1 MSLDFEVSTIA
12 TMTVPDSWRLSLEA
26 PRYSTIAP
34 PVGVT
39 RMSRSV
45 SHPLLRSIHPS
56 PSVLSTPQSVERY
69 RRRSASKDSSNA
81 VNPIQLS
88 ASHFRMAQIL
98 ATKNAAD
105 WSGGECQIERR
116 SKMTES
122 NVQPFDFKGNQVRI
136 LADKKGEPWFVAKD
150 VCNVLGI
157 TNNRDA
163 ISELDTDEK
172 NTVVITD
179 GIPGNPNKTIVS
191 EAGLYRLV
199 MKSRKPEAKEFQ
211 RWVTHEVLPSIR
223 RHGVYATD
231 VTIDSILNDPD
242 FGIRLLTDLKD
253 ERARRREAERAIE
266 AQKPK
271 VLFADAVATSK
282 RSILIGEL
290 AKILK
295 QNGVKTGQNRLFK
308 QLREDGF
315 LMKRNGNPNMPTQK
329 SMELGLFEVK
339 ETSIA
344 HSDGHV
350 SLNFTTKVTPKGQ
363 QYLIQKYLGCT
374 PLDLEAGA

>member
-1 MSLDFEVSTIA
+1 
-12 TMTVPDSWRLSLEA
+12 
-26 PRYSTIAP
+26 
-34 PVGVT
+34 
-39 RMSRSV
+39 
-45 SHPLLRSIHPS
+45 
-56 PSVLSTPQSVERY
+56 
-69 RRRSASKDSSNA
+69 
-81 VNPIQLS
+81 
-88 ASHFRMAQIL
+88 
-98 ATKNAAD
+98 
-105 WSGGECQIERR
+105 
-116 SKMTES
+116 MTES

-136 LADKKGEPWFVAKD
+136 LVDKKGEPWFVAKD

>member
-1 MSLDFEVSTIA
+1 MSVWMSGAFLLLGICIGVGPFAPQIVEFVQMHMAKSTA
-12 TMTVPDSWRLSLEA
+12 QMNGTAVETVPDSHTKYMEHYARFFNTSEQRDALNKAKTEFLNSELGALYGYGDLRVEDVVANEMERFANEIYLDYTGAGVYQKKQLEA
-26 PRYSTIAP
+26 
-34 PVGVT
+34 
-39 RMSRSV
+39 
-45 SHPLLRSIHPS
+45 
-56 PSVLSTPQSVERY
+56 
-69 RRRSASKDSSNA
+69 
-81 VNPIQLS
+81 
-88 ASHFRMAQIL
+88 
-98 ATKNAAD
+98 
-105 WSGGECQIERR
+105 
-116 SKMTES
+116 
-122 NVQPFDFKGNQVRI
+122 
-136 LADKKGEPWFVAKD
+136 
-150 VCNVLGI
+150 
-157 TNNRDA
+157 
-163 ISELDTDEK
+163 
-172 NTVVITD
+172 
-179 GIPGNPNKTIVS
+179 
-191 EAGLYRLV
+191 
-199 MKSRKPEAKEFQ
+199 Q
-211 RWVTHEVLPSIR
+211 R
-223 RHGVYATD
+223 
-231 VTIDSILNDPD
+231 
-242 FGIRLLTDLKD
+242 
-253 ERARRREAERAIE
+253 
-266 AQKPK
+266 PK